1 MPSSTTTQTTAA
13 APVAGNR
20 ALPPLDVCLGT
31 LVFHPQYAGPAERF
45 KRYAPGLRELGVRLS
60 VFSGL
65 WDDDARSR
73 GGAARYDWNAP
84 VHVVDGIPIHGVP
97 LSNGHS
103 ERSIGTHAL
112 GLARFCRGN
121 REEVDLVQL
130 LNLSPWSI
138 PGLIR
143 LRRAGI
149 PVVFTHTMLAPPPV
163 KLLQRLQRRYARLP
177 YRFLDCVVA
186 SSGVMRDALR
196 KGGIRGR
203 IEVIPNGVDLRR
215 FRPLPEQERPALLE
229 RLGLDPDSEVILFLG
244 GFLSERKGV
253 DVLAAAWKLIA
264 RARPRAHLIMVGP
277 HIDLVRAQDARRA
290 FVRGVKESLAESG
303 AENRVLLTGK
313 VDNVEEYLQAA
324 DVFVFPSRRE
334 GMPNVVAE
342 AFAAGAPTVMT
353 PFIGLPE
360 EFGRPGTEY
369 LLVERTPDALATAI
383 SELLDDPGRRAE
395 LARAARQWVE
405 DELALERSLELYATL
420 YRELAHQGATR

>member
-1 MPSSTTTQTTAA
+1 MPLATTTRMTAA
-13 APVAGNR
+13 APGSR

-45 KRYAPGLRELGVRLS
+45 KRYAPGLRGLGIQLS

-65 WDDDARSR
+65 WDDAAGLGD
-73 GGAARYDWNAP
+73 GAAGHDRNAP
-84 VHVVDGIPIHGVP
+84 LHVVDGIPIHGMP
-97 LSNGHS
+97 LSSGAS
-103 ERSIGTHAL
+103 ERSIGAHAL
-112 GLARFCRGN
+112 GLARFCRRNLETVG
-121 REEVDLVQL
+121 LVQL

-149 PVVFTHTMLAPPPV
+149 PIVFTHTMLAPPPV
-163 KLLQRLQRRYARLP
+163 TLLQRMQRRYARLP

-196 KGGIRGR
+196 SAGVRGR
-203 IEVIPNGVDLRR
+203 IEVIPNGVDLDR
-215 FRPLPEQERPALLE
+215 FRPLPEQERPALRQ
-229 RLGLDPDSEVILFLG
+229 RLGLDPESEVILFLG

-253 DVLAAAWKLIA
+253 DVLAAAWRLIA
-264 RARPRAHLIMVGP
+264 RTRPRAHLIMVGP
-277 HIDLVRAQDARRA
+277 HIDVVRAQESRKA

-303 AENRVLLTGK
+303 AEDRVQLTGK
-313 VDNVEEYLQAA
+313 VDNVEAYLQAA

-369 LLVERTPDALATAI
+369 LLVDRTPAALATAI

-405 DELALERSLELYATL
+405 DELALERSLQLYATL
-420 YRELAHQGATR
+420 YRELAQPGATRR